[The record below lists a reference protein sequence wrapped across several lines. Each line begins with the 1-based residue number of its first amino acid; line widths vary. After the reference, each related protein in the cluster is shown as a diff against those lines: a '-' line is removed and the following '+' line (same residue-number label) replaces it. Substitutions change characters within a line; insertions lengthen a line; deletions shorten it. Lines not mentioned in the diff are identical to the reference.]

1 MATFVSALDSFAG
14 ISKFGENGFP
24 EYKWDPNIQE
34 QILQFFF
41 QLVRCDSDR
50 VEELGNI
57 LHSILTK
64 LEHPIKYRDEEIK
77 RVECISLL
85 FRMIGHTRDII
96 HGKGE
101 YTLSYMMLWTWYQ
114 SFPDLALFALTTF
127 VTPFKQDEFPIEEH
141 PYGSWKDIK
150 YFANYC
156 KNHGAEVDHPLI
168 QLCIQLT
175 NNQIMDDLEKWNHYS
190 GSPTYKNNISLC
202 AKWAPRENSQF
213 SWLFK
218 ELAKECYGN
227 YGYFSTALSKDS
239 YNRALKKSYTY
250 YRKTLSILNRYLDTV
265 QIHQCGKEW
274 SSINP
279 NNITSI
285 TLSKQ
290 KKAFLNIDKKGEQRS
305 DNLDRIQCADNFKR
319 YIESRVKSGQS
330 IKGKRVGLPDM
341 TKQALDLLSNGS
353 NLIEQQLLNA
363 QWKDNASQNGCLEK
377 MIAIVDTSGSMEG
390 DPLLCAIALGIR
402 IAEKSLLGK
411 RVITFS
417 ENPKWH
423 NLDEC
428 SDFIS
433 MVGCLRNASW
443 GMNTNFEAV
452 LTMILKALIEK
463 KVSPEE
469 ASGITLTILSDMQI
483 DQSSDE
489 NISSM
494 YELISKSYRSYGY
507 EPPHILFW
515 NLRST
520 DGFPS
525 LSSQENMSMMSG
537 FSPSLL
543 NAFCEKGVEALK
555 GATPWNTMVDI
566 LLNERYDPLAKM
578 AETAL

>member
-1 MATFVSALDSFAG
+1 MTTFVSALDSFAG
-14 ISKFGENGFP
+14 ISSHGENGFP
-24 EYKWDPNIQE
+24 EYKWDPHIQT

-41 QLVRCDSDR
+41 QVVRCDSER
-50 VEELGNI
+50 VDELGSI
-57 LHSILTK
+57 LHGILVK
-64 LEHPIKYRDEEIK
+64 LVHPRKYREEERK
-77 RVECISLL
+77 RLECISLL

-101 YTLSYMMLWTWYQ
+101 YALSYMMIWTWYH
-114 SFPDLALFALTTF
+114 SFPDLALYALTTF
-127 VTPFKQDEFPIEEH
+127 VTPFTDEFPIDAH

-156 KNHGAEVDHPLI
+156 KTHGADIDHPLI

-175 NNQIMDDLEKWNHYS
+175 NNQIMSDLEKWNNYS
-190 GSPTYKNNISLC
+190 ASQISENGISLC
-202 AKWAPRENSQF
+202 AKWVPRENSQF

-218 ELAKECYGN
+218 ELAKDYCGN
-227 YGYFSTALSKDS
+227 YGYFATALNKDS

-265 QIHQCGKEW
+265 QIHQCEKEW
-274 SSINP
+274 RNINP
-279 NNITSI
+279 HNVTSI
-285 TLSKQ
+285 TLAKQ
-290 KKAFLNIDKKGEQRS
+290 KKAFLNIDNNGEERS
-305 DNLDRIQCADNFKR
+305 SSLDRIQCAENFTH
-319 YIESRVKSGQS
+319 YIETRVKLGKT
-330 IKGKRVGLPDM
+330 IKGKRVGLPFM
-341 TKQALDLLSNGS
+341 TKQALELLNRDSD
-353 NLIEQQLLNA
+353 IERDLLNA
-363 QWKDNASQNGCLEK
+363 QWKDNASDTGCLEK

-417 ENPKWH
+417 ENPAWH
-423 NLDEC
+423 NLDGC
-428 SDFIS
+428 DDFVS
-433 MVGCLRNASW
+433 MVECLRNAEW

-452 LTMILKALIEK
+452 LTMILKALIEN

-483 DQSSDE
+483 DNSSDE
-489 NISSM
+489 NITSM
-494 YELISKSYRSYGY
+494 YELISKSYRTFGY

-525 LSSQENMSMMSG
+525 LATQENVSMMSG
-537 FSPSLL
+537 FSPALL
-543 NAFCEKGVEALK
+543 NAFCEKGMDALK
-555 GATPWNTMVDI
+555 DATPWNTMVDL
-566 LLNERYDPLAKM
+566 LLNERYDPLAKI
-578 AETAL
+578 AETTV